1 MLVLK
6 AKFLSASELDA
17 RGNYPPSSL
26 VALLTRSGE
35 TLNLLSDPATFKALS
50 GLEQFA
56 DVAVACAGGRW
67 TSAAWAA
74 RGVARRTASRSWD
87 LRTTRSWHDR

>member
-56 DVAVACAGGRW
+56 DVAVRLRWRKVDLGSLGG
-67 TSAAWAA
+67 SG
-74 RGVARRTASRSWD
+74 RGKAYRLQVVGLADDEELA
-87 LRTTRSWHDR
+87 

>member
-6 AKFLSASELDA
+6 AKFVSASELEA

-26 VALLTRSGE
+26 LALFDPETGE

-56 DVAVACAGGRW
+56 DVAVRLRWRKVNLNSLGG
-67 TSAAWAA
+67 SG
-74 RGVARRTASRSWD
+74 RGKAYRLQVVGLADDEGLA
-87 LRTTRSWHDR
+87 